1 MLDSEN
7 IMGTGTHVLP
17 ETHKH
22 NDLNDFSLFD
32 FGVQEEPLFYNFNGE
47 YVQAEKRKA
56 VIRSDTGDFIGNH
69 SKRYKTVPHIDLYKI
84 YTDKLKEDDV
94 SKGNLE
100 IVDSTWDN
108 GAKAKRT
115 IHFLDHKTKVKEGD
129 DVCLRTDIFNSI
141 DGSWAFQTFTG
152 AFRSLCLNTLVF
164 GGQRFYHEYKKH
176 TSGLNVHS
184 AVSKISETLNMYTNH
199 GEKFK
204 KWTTTEIS
212 DMDAVRLLANTICKK
227 ENKAV
232 STLADLDKVG
242 YVKAILRSDT
252 GEALNNDLPELD
264 TKLYKQ
270 QRYDTKLVNTNLCD
284 YLLHRFNEEKLSNGS
299 TLWGLYNAVTHWSTH
314 TDETFERENSKG
326 KLVEVSMG
334 RKGSQKANV
343 QKEREI
349 SVRNMLDSQDWLQLQ
364 MVA

>member
-1 MLDSEN
+1 
-7 IMGTGTHVLP
+7 
-17 ETHKH
+17 
-22 NDLNDFSLFD
+22 
-32 FGVQEEPLFYNFNGE
+32 
-47 YVQAEKRKA
+47 
-56 VIRSDTGDFIGNH
+56 
-69 SKRYKTVPHIDLYKI
+69 
-84 YTDKLKEDDV
+84 
-94 SKGNLE
+94 
-100 IVDSTWDN
+100 
-108 GAKAKRT
+108 
-115 IHFLDHKTKVKEGD
+115 
-129 DVCLRTDIFNSI
+129 
-141 DGSWAFQTFTG
+141 
-152 AFRSLCLNTLVF
+152 
-164 GGQRFYHEYKKH
+164 
-176 TSGLNVHS
+176 
-184 AVSKISETLNMYTNH
+184 MYTNH